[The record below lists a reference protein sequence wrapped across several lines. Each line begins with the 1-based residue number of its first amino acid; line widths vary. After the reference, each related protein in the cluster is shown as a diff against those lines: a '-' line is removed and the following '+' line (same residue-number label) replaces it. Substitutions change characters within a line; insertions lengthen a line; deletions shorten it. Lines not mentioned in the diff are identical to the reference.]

1 MSLEE
6 EVRDLKNKSITNDII
21 QDLKKKVAELC
32 EEKDTQKQKELVDK
46 SCDFNHDDI
55 KESSSTPKDK
65 MDKVE
70 KTEVDSEML
79 KCKECNYECK
89 KEKTFKNHTLTK
101 HDHHQCKECQQKLP
115 NFMQLLKHIAE
126 NHKDEEVC
134 KERAEGKDLEA
145 ESGSSASFDESFL
158 DEFLKEK
165 EGVV

>member
-1 MSLEE
+1 MNA
-6 EVRDLKNKSITNDII
+6 RR
-21 QDLKKKVAELC
+21 KKTL
-32 EEKDTQKQKELVDK
+32 
-46 SCDFNHDDI
+46 
-55 KESSSTPKDK
+55 
-65 MDKVE
+65 
-70 KTEVDSEML
+70 
-79 KCKECNYECK
+79 
-89 KEKTFKNHTLTK
+89 KNHTVTK

-126 NHKDEEVC
+126 NHKDEEVR